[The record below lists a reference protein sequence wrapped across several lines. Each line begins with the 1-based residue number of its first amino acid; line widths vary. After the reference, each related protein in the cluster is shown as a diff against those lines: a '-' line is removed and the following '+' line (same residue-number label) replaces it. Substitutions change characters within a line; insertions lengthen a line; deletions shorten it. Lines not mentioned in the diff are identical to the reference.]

1 MQIILC
7 YPSCVRAGDAPCSVV
22 GICLL
27 QGQDDDDDDDD
38 VNDDDLTDNGYHY
51 HHHHQH

>member
-27 QGQDDDDDDDD
+27 QGQDDD